1 MLIQNFIKYKK
12 QQTTNSFDTSV
23 AVKNATG
30 GGLITNNSAVFKS
43 QLLYQYN
50 LNPNTDN
57 SGVQTNYK
65 ANFYSQN
72 YTKEN

>member
-1 MLIQNFIKYKK
+1 MQNFIKCKK
-12 QQTTNSFDTSV
+12 QQTTNPFNTSI
-23 AVKNATG
+23 AVKNTTRG
-30 GGLITNNSAVFKS
+30 DLLQTTMPFLNSNCY
-43 QLLYQYN
+43 LQYN